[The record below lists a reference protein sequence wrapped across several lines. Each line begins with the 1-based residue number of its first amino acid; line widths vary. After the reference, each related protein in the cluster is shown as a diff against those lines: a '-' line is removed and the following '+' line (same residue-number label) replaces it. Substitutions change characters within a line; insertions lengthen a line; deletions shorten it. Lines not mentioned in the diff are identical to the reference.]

1 MDGSDCRGYRT
12 TRRNLPSSI
21 AYRPP
26 FTAISRNI
34 GVIDMQTSHTTA
46 SAAATTSLARRI
58 VAASWK
64 PVLFAV
70 LMWLSAAAGEIPIP
84 GTPVP
89 ITLQTF
95 VVMLAGLMLP
105 WRQAGAAVA
114 TYLAAGAVGLPVF
127 AGGTST
133 LALVGP
139 SAGFL
144 FGFLPAGRFVATAL
158 VRLEVGLRQ
167 GQIWVGGVPDVLR
180 VDDAGRVVQRFISSG
195 LPLGILPS
203 TEILIEHETF
213 TWDAPC
219 QIMLCSDGFTE
230 AENAGGEPFGA
241 TGLEQA
247 LLDSPRAGRVN
258 SLCAALTRHLG
269 SQTATDDVSL
279 LILDCASPGEGTG

>member
-144 FGFLPAGRFVATAL
+144 IGFLPAAVVTSLLKGKA
-158 VRLEVGLRQ
+158 
-167 GQIWVGGVPDVLR
+167 R
-180 VDDAGRVVQRFISSG
+180 VD
-195 LPLGILPS
+195 
-203 TEILIEHETF
+203 
-213 TWDAPC
+213 
-219 QIMLCSDGFTE
+219 
-230 AENAGGEPFGA
+230 
-241 TGLEQA
+241 
-247 LLDSPRAGRVN
+247 SPKH
-258 SLCAALTRHLG
+258 AALTAARYLFACVAGCIVLDYLLG
-269 SQTATDDVSL
+269 FIVQSAITGVAMPVVAIASMGFIVGDCIKAVVASL
-279 LILDCASPGEGTG
+279 VASGLAKLQ

>member
-133 LALVGP
+133 LALVGQGVGDEAP
-139 SAGFL
+139 IIAFDLAKHG
-144 FGFLPAGRFVATAL
+144 PDMGRVTVDIRHHHNHIAWL
-158 VRLEVGLRQ
+158 Q
-167 GQIWVGGVPDVLR
+167 LR
-180 VDDAGRVVQRFISSG
+180 VF
-195 LPLGILPS
+195 
-203 TEILIEHETF
+203 
-213 TWDAPC
+213 
-219 QIMLCSDGFTE
+219 
-230 AENAGGEPFGA
+230 AE
-241 TGLEQA
+241 
-247 LLDSPRAGRVN
+247 S
-258 SLCAALTRHLG
+258 CK
-269 SQTATDDVSL
+269 
-279 LILDCASPGEGTG
+279 

>member
-127 AGGTST
+127 AGGAST
-133 LALVGP
+133 MALVGP

-144 FGFLPAGRFVATAL
+144 IGFLPAAVVTSLLKGKA
-158 VRLEVGLRQ
+158 
-167 GQIWVGGVPDVLR
+167 R
-180 VDDAGRVVQRFISSG
+180 VDSLKHVVLTAARYLFACVAGCIVLDYLLGFIVQSAITGVAMPVVAIASMGFIVGDCIKAVVASLVASG
-195 LPLGILPS
+195 LAKL
-203 TEILIEHETF
+203 
-213 TWDAPC
+213 
-219 QIMLCSDGFTE
+219 Q
-230 AENAGGEPFGA
+230 
-241 TGLEQA
+241 
-247 LLDSPRAGRVN
+247 
-258 SLCAALTRHLG
+258 
-269 SQTATDDVSL
+269 
-279 LILDCASPGEGTG
+279 

>member
-127 AGGTST
+127 AGGAST
-133 LALVGP
+133 MALVGP

-144 FGFLPAGRFVATAL
+144 IGFLPAAVVTSLLKGKA
-158 VRLEVGLRQ
+158 
-167 GQIWVGGVPDVLR
+167 R
-180 VDDAGRVVQRFISSG
+180 VD
-195 LPLGILPS
+195 
-203 TEILIEHETF
+203 
-213 TWDAPC
+213 
-219 QIMLCSDGFTE
+219 
-230 AENAGGEPFGA
+230 
-241 TGLEQA
+241 
-247 LLDSPRAGRVN
+247 SPKH
-258 SLCAALTRHLG
+258 AALTAARYLSACVAGCIVLDYLLG
-269 SQTATDDVSL
+269 FIVQSAITGVAMPVVAIASMGFIVGDCIKAVVASL
-279 LILDCASPGEGTG
+279 VASGLAKLQ